1 MKLSVVATLYQS
13 EPYVGEFCSRVSDA
27 ARSLA
32 GDAFEII
39 LVNDGS
45 PDRSLQ
51 VALSVQQL
59 NPHVVI
65 VDLSR
70 NFGHHRAMMTG
81 MAHAR
86 GEQIFLI
93 DSDLEELPEW
103 LLEFDAE
110 LRRTRSDVVY
120 GVQRQRKGD
129 RFEQLTGSWFYQMF
143 RAVTGIQLPE
153 NVVTARLMTRRYV
166 NALLLHDEREFFIAG
181 LWHITGFDQ
190 QGWPVDKLSHS
201 QTTYTLRRKVSLL
214 VNSVTSFSNAPLI
227 AIFYVG
233 VSILLFA
240 LLYIATMVGL
250 WMTSNKPISGYT
262 SLIASIW
269 LLGGLMISFMGVLG
283 IYLAKIFSE
292 AKRRPYTI
300 VRDIFRKS

>member
-181 LWHITGFDQ
+181 LWHITGF
-190 QGWPVDKLSHS
+190 L
-201 QTTYTLRRKVSLL
+201 
-214 VNSVTSFSNAPLI
+214 NAPLI